1 MVTLFNYLNSPTY
14 SSIYITRKHFENSS
28 SYFKCEVCKRARAWV
43 FVCMCVSVCI
53 CGCVRGYVG
62 VHVCVEEY
70 GTLFSLSTPQ
80 GISG

>member
-14 SSIYITRKHFENSS
+14 NSM
-28 SYFKCEVCKRARAWV
+28 W
-43 FVCMCVSVCI
+43 VCMCVSVCI

-62 VHVCVEEY
+62 VHMCVEEY

-80 GISG
+80 GKSG

>member
-1 MVTLFNYLNSPTY
+1 MG
-14 SSIYITRKHFENSS
+14 
-28 SYFKCEVCKRARAWV
+28 
-43 FVCMCVSVCI
+43 MCVYVCVSLCI

-80 GISG
+80 GKSG